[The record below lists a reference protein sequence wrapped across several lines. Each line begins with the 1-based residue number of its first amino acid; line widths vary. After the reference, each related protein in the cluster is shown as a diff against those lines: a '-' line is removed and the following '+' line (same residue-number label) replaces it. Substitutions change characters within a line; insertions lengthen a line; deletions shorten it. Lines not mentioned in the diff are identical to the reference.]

1 MTQPSRAG
9 LLDDLRARFPALPL
23 IGTDQPES
31 DRLPYEQD
39 WRKRYQGRALAIVF
53 PGSSLEVQEIVR
65 WCGMNQVSLVPQGG
79 NTSLVGGS
87 VPNESGTQLVLNL
100 RRMNRILAVDA
111 DNLSISVE
119 AGCTLQQVQDAAI
132 DAGLLFPLS
141 LASEG
146 SCTIGGNLATNAGG
160 TQVLRFGTA
169 RDLCLGV
176 QAVTADG
183 SVLNDLR
190 SLRKD
195 NTGYATKDLL
205 IGSEG
210 TLAVITAATLRLFPR
225 PRSQQAALI
234 TCADIQAA
242 VSLLALARKHLDANL
257 TGFEVIHRDAYQI
270 AQRHTPTQAR
280 VADTLM
286 STTEG
291 AAPDWL
297 ILLDAAGP
305 QSAESLQTT
314 LEELLSNAMH
324 QGLALNAT
332 LSTNQH
338 QYRAM
343 WQLRETI
350 PMAEKIEGQ
359 MVKHDIAIPT
369 SAVPAFVQT
378 CRTRLAAAIPGC
390 RIVCFG
396 HLGDGNLH
404 YNVQA
409 PSGMPDHD
417 FLRLYEQS
425 VNQIVYDLVQELQGT
440 LSAEHGIGQLKKAE
454 LAARADPVRL
464 RWMRT
469 IKQSLDPLGLMNPG
483 RVIDSDAAN

>member
-1 MTQPSRAG
+1 MAAKPSAA
-9 LLDDLRARFPALPL
+9 LLAELRARLPSAPMIDGSHPAA
-23 IGTDQPES
+23 

-39 WRKRYQGRALAIVF
+39 WRKRYQGQALAIVF
-53 PGSSLEVQEIVR
+53 PRSTEEVQQIVR
-65 WCGMNQVSLVPQGG
+65 WCSEHQISLIPQGG

-87 VPNESGTQLVLNL
+87 IPDASAAQLVVNL
-100 RRMNRILAVDA
+100 RRMNRILGVDA
-111 DNLSISVE
+111 ENLSLSVE
-119 AGCTLQQVQDAAI
+119 AGCTLQQVQDAAL

-169 RDLCLGV
+169 RDLCLGI

-183 SVLNDLR
+183 SVLDELR
-190 SLRKD
+190 ALRKD

-210 TLAVITAATLRLFPR
+210 TLGVITAATLRLFPR
-225 PRSQQAALI
+225 PRSQQAALV
-234 TCADIQAA
+234 TCPDIQSA
-242 VSLLALARKHLDANL
+242 VGLLGLARQHLDASL
-257 TGFEVIHRDAYQI
+257 TGFEIIHRDAYQI
-270 AQRHTPTQAR
+270 ALRHTPTQAR
-280 VADTLM
+280 AAEDLM
-286 STTEG
+286 SAVG
-291 AAPDWL
+291 NPAPDWL
-297 ILLDAAGP
+297 VLLDAGSP
-305 QSAESLQTT
+305 QSAESLQTN
-314 LEELLSNAMH
+314 LEDLISRAIHL
-324 QGLALNAT
+324 GLAINAT

-338 QYRAM
+338 QYHAM

-359 MVKHDIAIPT
+359 MVKHDIAVPT
-369 SAVPAFVQT
+369 SAVPTFVQT
-378 CRTRLAAAIPGC
+378 CQTRLSAAFPGC

-409 PSGMPDHD
+409 PQGTRDQD
-417 FLRLYEQS
+417 FLSQHEQS

-440 LSAEHGIGQLKKAE
+440 LSAEHGIGQLKKDE
-454 LAARADPVRL
+454 LAARANPVRL
-464 RWMRT
+464 QWMRS
-469 IKQSLDPLGLMNPG
+469 IKRSLDPQGLLNPG
-483 RVIDSDAAN
+483 RVIASE